1 MPERKHSFFQEVF
14 PNTELIIII
23 RSGGHTR
30 PGTVVL
36 EGSAGIG
43 GLSTAVTLLGSNQ
56 LLVKCAINILVPM
69 GW

>member
-1 MPERKHSFFQEVF
+1 MGLPC
-14 PNTELIIII
+14 NTELIIII

-43 GLSTAVTLLGSNQ
+43 GLSCPLLGSDQ
-56 LLVKCAINILVPM
+56 LLVKYPINILVPM